1 MMIENVFPTVEFEIK
16 TPLLTIPV
24 TDTVITTWII
34 IVILAIL
41 SFAISRRLSIS
52 DPSKMQLFAEKIVM
66 AIKETLEGS
75 ANISAWTLVPFIGTI
90 WIYVGF
96 MNLISLIPYFHNPT
110 RDLSTTA
117 ALSVI
122 AFFSIHYYGI
132 KFNGFKRYIK
142 KYIEPSVFLLPFNLF
157 ADISRIFAMAIRL
170 FGNMLS
176 WEMIL
181 AILLA
186 LVGFLV
192 PVPMILLSI
201 VGDILHA
208 FLFGLLTYIFII
220 SGIQAEKLESTK
232 EKKNG

>member
-1 MMIENVFPTVEFEIK
+1 MIENVFPEIVSELK
-16 TPLLTIPV
+16 VASLVIPI
-24 TDTVITTWII
+24 TDTVVTTWII
-34 IVILAIL
+34 ILILAV
-41 SFAISRRLSIS
+41 ISYLTTRRLSIS
-52 DPSKMQLFAEKIVM
+52 QPSKIQIFAERIVI
-66 AIKETLEGS
+66 AIEQTLENS
-75 ANISAWTLVPFIGTI
+75 VNISAWVLVPFIGTI

-122 AFFSIHYYGI
+122 VFFSIHYYGI
-132 KFNGFKRYIK
+132 KFSGFSGYFK
-142 KYIEPSVFLLPFNLF
+142 KYIEPSIFLLPFNLF
-157 ADISRIFAMAIRL
+157 ADVSRIFAMAIRL

-176 WEMIL
+176 WEMIV
-181 AILLA
+181 AILIA

-201 VGDILHA
+201 VGDVLHA

-220 SGIQAEKLESTK
+220 AGIQVEELKSTK

>member
-1 MMIENVFPTVEFEIK
+1 MTENVFPTVEFEIK

-34 IVILAIL
+34 IVILAIS
-41 SFAISRRLSIS
+41 SFVISRKLSIS

>member
-1 MMIENVFPTVEFEIK
+1 MIENVFPTVKFEIK
-16 TPLLTIPV
+16 AAGLTIPV
-24 TDTVITTWII
+24 SDTVITTWII
-34 IVILAIL
+34 IAILAIL
-41 SFAISRRLSIS
+41 SFVISRRLSILN
-52 DPSKMQLFAEKIVM
+52 PSKTQLFSEKIVM

-75 ANISAWTLVPFIGTI
+75 ANISGWILVPFIGTI

-117 ALSVI
+117 ALSTI

-132 KFNGFKRYIK
+132 KFNGFKRYVK

-176 WEMIL
+176 WEMIV
-181 AILLA
+181 AILIA

-201 VGDILHA
+201 VGDVLHA

-220 SGIQAEKLESTK
+220 GGIRAENLNSTE
-232 EKKNG
+232 EK

>member
-1 MMIENVFPTVEFEIK
+1 MIENVFPTVKFEIK
-16 TPLLTIPV
+16 TSVLTIPV
-24 TDTVITTWII
+24 TDTVITAWII

-41 SFAISRRLSIS
+41 SFVISRRLSILN
-52 DPSKMQLFAEKIVM
+52 PSKLQIFAEKIVI

-75 ANISAWTLVPFIGTI
+75 SSIPAWTLVPFIGTI

-96 MNLISLIPYFHNPT
+96 MNLISLIPYLHNPT

-132 KFNGFKRYIK
+132 KFSGFRGYLK
-142 KYIEPSVFLLPFNLF
+142 KYIEPSIFLIPFNLF
-157 ADISRIFAMAIRL
+157 TDISRIFAMAIRL

-176 WEMIL
+176 WEMIV
-181 AILLA
+181 AILIA

-192 PVPMILLSI
+192 PVPMMLFSI
-201 VGDILHA
+201 VGDVLHA

-220 SGIQAEKLESTK
+220 GGIQAEEFKSTK

>member
-1 MMIENVFPTVEFEIK
+1 MIENIFPEIVSEFKIAS
-16 TPLLTIPV
+16 LVIPI
-24 TDTVITTWII
+24 TDTLVTTWII
-34 IVILAIL
+34 ILILT
-41 SFAISRRLSIS
+41 AISYFTTRKLSIS
-52 DPSKMQLFAEKIVM
+52 HPPKIQIFAERIVI
-66 AIKETLEGS
+66 AIEQTLENS
-75 ANISAWTLVPFIGTI
+75 VNISAWVLVPFIGTI

-122 AFFSIHYYGI
+122 VFFSIHYYGI
-132 KFNGFKRYIK
+132 KFSGFSGYLK
-142 KYIEPSVFLLPFNLF
+142 KYIEPSIFLLPFNLF

-176 WEMIL
+176 WEMIV
-181 AILLA
+181 AILIA

-201 VGDILHA
+201 VGDVLHA

-220 SGIQAEKLESTK
+220 AGIQVEELKSTK

>member
-1 MMIENVFPTVEFEIK
+1 MMIENVFPIVEFEIK
-16 TPLLTIPV
+16 TAVLTIPV
-24 TDTVITTWII
+24 TDTVVTTWII

-41 SFAISRRLSIS
+41 SFVISRRLSIS
-52 DPSKMQLFAEKIVM
+52 NPSKMQLLAEKIVM
-66 AIKETLEGS
+66 AIKETLES
-75 ANISAWTLVPFIGTI
+75 SSNISAWTLVPFIGTI

-132 KFNGFKRYIK
+132 KFSGFKGYIK
-142 KYIEPSVFLLPFNLF
+142 RYIEPSVFLLPFNLF

-176 WEMIL
+176 WEMIV
-181 AILLA
+181 AILIA

-201 VGDILHA
+201 VGDVLHA

-220 SGIQAEKLESTK
+220 GGIRAEKLESTK

>member
-1 MMIENVFPTVEFEIK
+1 MMIENVFPIVEFEIK
-16 TPLLTIPV
+16 TAVLTIPV
-24 TDTVITTWII
+24 TDTVVTTWII

-41 SFAISRRLSIS
+41 SFVISRRLSIS
-52 DPSKMQLFAEKIVM
+52 NPSKMQLLAEKIVM
-66 AIKETLEGS
+66 AIKETLES
-75 ANISAWTLVPFIGTI
+75 SSNISAWTLVPFIGTI

-142 KYIEPSVFLLPFNLF
+142 RYIEPSVFLLPFNLF

-176 WEMIL
+176 WEMIV
-181 AILLA
+181 AILIA

-201 VGDILHA
+201 VGDVLHA

-220 SGIQAEKLESTK
+220 GGIRAEKLESTK

>member
-1 MMIENVFPTVEFEIK
+1 MIENIFPEIVSEFKIAS
-16 TPLLTIPV
+16 LVIPI
-24 TDTVITTWII
+24 TDTVVTTWVI
-34 IVILAIL
+34 IVILTV
-41 SFAISRRLSIS
+41 ISYLTTRRLSIS
-52 DPSKMQLFAEKIVM
+52 HPPKIQIFAERIVI
-66 AIKETLEGS
+66 AIEQTLENS
-75 ANISAWTLVPFIGTI
+75 VNISAWILVPFIGTI

-122 AFFSIHYYGI
+122 VFFSIHYYGI
-132 KFNGFKRYIK
+132 KFSGFSGYLK
-142 KYIEPSVFLLPFNLF
+142 KYIEPSIFLLPFNLF

-176 WEMIL
+176 WEMIV
-181 AILLA
+181 AILIA

-201 VGDILHA
+201 VGDVLHA

-220 SGIQAEKLESTK
+220 AGIQVEEFKSTK

>member
-1 MMIENVFPTVEFEIK
+1 MIENIFPDIVSEFKIAS
-16 TPLLTIPV
+16 LVIPI
-24 TDTVITTWII
+24 TDSVVTTWVI
-34 IVILAIL
+34 IVLLAV
-41 SFAISRRLSIS
+41 ISYLTTRRLSIS
-52 DPSKMQLFAEKIVM
+52 HPPKIQIFAERI
-66 AIKETLEGS
+66 AIAIEQTLENS
-75 ANISAWTLVPFIGTI
+75 VNISAWILVPFIGTI

-96 MNLISLIPYFHNPT
+96 MNLISIIPYFHNPT

-122 AFFSIHYYGI
+122 VFFSIHYYGI
-132 KFNGFKRYIK
+132 KFSGFGGYLK
-142 KYIEPSVFLLPFNLF
+142 KYIEPSIFLLPFNLF

-176 WEMIL
+176 WEMIV
-181 AILLA
+181 AILIA

-201 VGDILHA
+201 VGDVLHA
-208 FLFGLLTYIFII
+208 FLFGLLAYIFII
-220 SGIQAEKLESTK
+220 AGIQVEELKSTK

>member
-1 MMIENVFPTVEFEIK
+1 MIENIFPEIVSEFKIAS
-16 TPLLTIPV
+16 LVIPI
-24 TDTVITTWII
+24 TDTVVTTWVI
-34 IVILAIL
+34 IVMLTV
-41 SFAISRRLSIS
+41 ISYLTTRRLSIS
-52 DPSKMQLFAEKIVM
+52 HPPKIQIFAERIVI
-66 AIKETLEGS
+66 AIEQTLENS
-75 ANISAWTLVPFIGTI
+75 VNISAWILVPFIGTI

-122 AFFSIHYYGI
+122 VFFSIHYYGI
-132 KFNGFKRYIK
+132 KFSGFSGYLK
-142 KYIEPSVFLLPFNLF
+142 KYIEPSIFLLPFNLF

-176 WEMIL
+176 WEMIV
-181 AILLA
+181 AILIA

-201 VGDILHA
+201 VGDVLHA

-220 SGIQAEKLESTK
+220 AGIQVEELKSIK

>member
-1 MMIENVFPTVEFEIK
+1 MIENVFPIVKFEIK
-16 TPLLTIPV
+16 TAVVTIPV
-24 TDTVITTWII
+24 TDTVVTTWII

-52 DPSKMQLFAEKIVM
+52 NPSKMQLLAEKIVM
-66 AIKETLEGS
+66 AIKETLENS
-75 ANISAWTLVPFIGTI
+75 SNISAWTLVPFIGTI

-142 KYIEPSVFLLPFNLF
+142 RYIEPSVFLLPFNLF

-176 WEMIL
+176 WEMII
-181 AILLA
+181 AILIA

-201 VGDILHA
+201 VGDVLHA

-220 SGIQAEKLESTK
+220 SGIRVEKLESTK
-232 EKKNG
+232 EEKNG

>member
-16 TPLLTIPV
+16 TAVLTIPV

-132 KFNGFKRYIK
+132 KFNGFKGYIK
-142 KYIEPSVFLLPFNLF
+142 RYIEPSVFLLPFNLF

-176 WEMIL
+176 WEMIV
-181 AILLA
+181 AILIA

-201 VGDILHA
+201 VGDVLHA

-220 SGIQAEKLESTK
+220 SGIRVEKLESTK
-232 EKKNG
+232 EEKNG

>member
-1 MMIENVFPTVEFEIK
+1 MMIENVFPIVKFEIK
-16 TPLLTIPV
+16 TAVVTIPV
-24 TDTVITTWII
+24 TDTVVTTWII

-52 DPSKMQLFAEKIVM
+52 NPSKMQLLAEKIVM
-66 AIKETLEGS
+66 AIKETLENS
-75 ANISAWTLVPFIGTI
+75 SNISAWTLVPFIGTI

-110 RDLSTTA
+110 KDLSTTA

-142 KYIEPSVFLLPFNLF
+142 RYIEPSVFLLPFNLF

-176 WEMIL
+176 WEMII
-181 AILLA
+181 AILIA

-201 VGDILHA
+201 VGDVLHA

-220 SGIQAEKLESTK
+220 SGIRVEKLESTK
-232 EKKNG
+232 EEKNG

>member
-16 TPLLTIPV
+16 IAVLTIPV

-34 IVILAIL
+34 IVILAIF
-41 SFAISRRLSIS
+41 SFAINRRLSIS
-52 DPSKMQLFAEKIVM
+52 NPSKMQLLAEKIVM
-66 AIKETLEGS
+66 AIKQTLEGS

-110 RDLSTTA
+110 GDLSTTA

-122 AFFSIHYYGI
+122 AFFSIHYYGT
-132 KFNGFKRYIK
+132 KFSGSRGYIK
-142 KYIEPSVFLLPFNLF
+142 RYIEPSVFLLPFNLF

-176 WEMIL
+176 WEMIV
-181 AILLA
+181 AILIA

-201 VGDILHA
+201 VGDVLHA

-220 SGIQAEKLESTK
+220 GGIQAEKLKSTK

>member
-1 MMIENVFPTVEFEIK
+1 MMIENVFPTVKFEIK
-16 TPLLTIPV
+16 TSVLTIPV
-24 TDTVITTWII
+24 TDTVITAWII

-41 SFAISRRLSIS
+41 SFVISRRLSILN
-52 DPSKMQLFAEKIVM
+52 PSKLQIFAEKIVI

-75 ANISAWTLVPFIGTI
+75 SSIPAWTLVPFIGTI

-96 MNLISLIPYFHNPT
+96 MNLISLIPYLHNPT

-132 KFNGFKRYIK
+132 KFSGFRGYLK
-142 KYIEPSVFLLPFNLF
+142 KYIEPSIFLLPFNLF
-157 ADISRIFAMAIRL
+157 TDISRIFAMAIRL

-176 WEMIL
+176 WEMIV
-181 AILLA
+181 AILIA

-192 PVPMILLSI
+192 PVPMMLFSI
-201 VGDILHA
+201 VGDVLHA

-220 SGIQAEKLESTK
+220 GGIQAEESKSTK

>member
-1 MMIENVFPTVEFEIK
+1 MIENVFPEIVSELK
-16 TPLLTIPV
+16 VASLVIPI
-24 TDTVITTWII
+24 TDTVVTTWII
-34 IVILAIL
+34 ILILAV
-41 SFAISRRLSIS
+41 ISYLTTRRLSIS
-52 DPSKMQLFAEKIVM
+52 QPSKIQIFAERIVI
-66 AIKETLEGS
+66 AIEQTLENS
-75 ANISAWTLVPFIGTI
+75 VNISAWILVPFIGTI

-122 AFFSIHYYGI
+122 VFFSIHYYGI
-132 KFNGFKRYIK
+132 KFSGFSGYFK
-142 KYIEPSVFLLPFNLF
+142 KYIEPSIFLLPFNLF
-157 ADISRIFAMAIRL
+157 ADVSRIFAMAIRL

-176 WEMIL
+176 WEMIV
-181 AILLA
+181 AILIA

-201 VGDILHA
+201 VGDVLHA

-220 SGIQAEKLESTK
+220 AGIQVEELKSTK

>member
-1 MMIENVFPTVEFEIK
+1 MIENVFPEVLFELNVA
-16 TPLLTIPV
+16 TLTIPV
-24 TDTVITTWII
+24 TDTVVTSWLII
-34 IVILAIL
+34 AVLAL
-41 SFAISRRLSIS
+41 ISYFISKRLSIS
-52 DPSKMQLFAEKIVM
+52 NPSKLQLFAEKIVI
-66 AIKETLEGS
+66 AIKETLESS
-75 ANISAWTLVPFIGTI
+75 ATIPAWTLVPLIGTI
-90 WIYVGF
+90 WIYIGF
-96 MNLISLIPYFHNPT
+96 MNLISVIPYFHNPT
-110 RDLSTTA
+110 RDLSTAA

-132 KFNGFKRYIK
+132 KYNGFRGYIK
-142 KYIEPSVFLLPFNLF
+142 RYIEPSVFLLPFNLF

-176 WEMIL
+176 WEMIV
-181 AILLA
+181 AILIA

-220 SGIQAEKLESTK
+220 GGIEAEKLEERS
-232 EKKNG
+232 

>member
-1 MMIENVFPTVEFEIK
+1 MIENVFPTVKFEIK
-16 TPLLTIPV
+16 TSVLTIPV
-24 TDTVITTWII
+24 TDTVITAWMI

-41 SFAISRRLSIS
+41 SFVISRRLSIFN
-52 DPSKMQLFAEKIVM
+52 PSKMQIFAEKIVI

-75 ANISAWTLVPFIGTI
+75 SSIPAWTLVPFIGTI

-96 MNLISLIPYFHNPT
+96 MNLISVIPYFHNPT

-132 KFNGFKRYIK
+132 KFNGFKRYMK
-142 KYIEPSVFLLPFNLF
+142 RYIEPSVFLLPFNLF
-157 ADISRIFAMAIRL
+157 ADISRIFAMAMRL

-176 WEMIL
+176 WEMIV
-181 AILLA
+181 AILIA

-201 VGDILHA
+201 VGDVLHA

-220 SGIQAEKLESTK
+220 GGIQAEKLESTK

>member
-1 MMIENVFPTVEFEIK
+1 MIENVFPTVVFEIK
-16 TPLLTIPV
+16 TALLTIPV
-24 TDTVITTWII
+24 TDTVVTTWII
-34 IVILAIL
+34 ILILAIL
-41 SFAISRRLSIS
+41 SFVTSRRLSIS
-52 DPSKMQLFAEKIVM
+52 NPSKMQLFAEKIVM
-66 AIKETLEGS
+66 AIKQTLEGS
-75 ANISAWTLVPFIGTI
+75 ANISAWTLVPLIGTI

-132 KFNGFKRYIK
+132 KFNGFKGYIK
-142 KYIEPSVFLLPFNLF
+142 RYIEPSVFLLPFNLF

-176 WEMIL
+176 WEMIV
-181 AILLA
+181 AILIA

-201 VGDILHA
+201 VGDVLHA

-220 SGIQAEKLESTK
+220 GGIRAEKLESTK
-232 EKKNG
+232 EEKNG

>member
-1 MMIENVFPTVEFEIK
+1 MIENVFPTVKFEIK
-16 TPLLTIPV
+16 TSVLTIPV
-24 TDTVITTWII
+24 TDTVITAWII

-41 SFAISRRLSIS
+41 SFVISRRLSILN
-52 DPSKMQLFAEKIVM
+52 PSKLQIFAEKIVI

-75 ANISAWTLVPFIGTI
+75 SSIPAWTLVPFIGTI

-96 MNLISLIPYFHNPT
+96 MNLISLIPYLHNPT

-132 KFNGFKRYIK
+132 KFSGFRGYLK
-142 KYIEPSVFLLPFNLF
+142 KYIEPSIFLLPFNLF
-157 ADISRIFAMAIRL
+157 TDISRIFAMAIRL

-176 WEMIL
+176 WEMIV
-181 AILLA
+181 AILIA

-192 PVPMILLSI
+192 PVPMMLFSI
-201 VGDILHA
+201 VGDVLHA

-220 SGIQAEKLESTK
+220 GGIQAEEFKSTK

>member
-1 MMIENVFPTVEFEIK
+1 MIENVFPEIVFEFKIAS
-16 TPLLTIPV
+16 LVIPI
-24 TDTVITTWII
+24 TDTVVTTWII
-34 IVILAIL
+34 IVLLAV
-41 SFAISRRLSIS
+41 ISYLTTRRLSIS
-52 DPSKMQLFAEKIVM
+52 NPSKLQIFAERIII
-66 AIKETLEGS
+66 AIEQTLETS
-75 ANISAWTLVPFIGTI
+75 VNISAWMLVPFIGTI

-132 KFNGFKRYIK
+132 KFSGFRGYLK
-142 KYIEPSVFLLPFNLF
+142 KYIEPSIFLLPFNLF
-157 ADISRIFAMAIRL
+157 SDISRIFAMAIRL

-176 WEMIL
+176 WEMIV
-181 AILLA
+181 AILIA

-192 PVPMILLSI
+192 PVPMMLLSI
-201 VGDILHA
+201 VGDVLHA

-220 SGIQAEKLESTK
+220 GGIQAEKIQINQGE
-232 EKKNG
+232 KNG

>member
-1 MMIENVFPTVEFEIK
+1 MVENVFPEIVSE
-16 TPLLTIPV
+16 LNIASLVIPI
-24 TDTVITTWII
+24 TDTVVTTWII
-34 IVILAIL
+34 ILILMVI
-41 SFAISRRLSIS
+41 SYFTTRRLSIS
-52 DPSKMQLFAEKIVM
+52 EPSKRQILGERIVI
-66 AIKETLEGS
+66 AIQQTLKS
-75 ANISAWTLVPFIGTI
+75 SVHIPAWVLVPFIGTI
-90 WIYVGF
+90 WIYVGI

-122 AFFSIHYYGI
+122 VFFSIHYYGI
-132 KFNGFKRYIK
+132 KFSGFRGYLK

-176 WEMIL
+176 WEMIV
-181 AILLA
+181 AILIA

-192 PVPMILLSI
+192 PVPMMLLSI
-201 VGDILHA
+201 VGDVLHA
-208 FLFGLLTYIFII
+208 FLFGLLAYIFII
-220 SGIQAEKLESTK
+220 GGIQAEELKSTK